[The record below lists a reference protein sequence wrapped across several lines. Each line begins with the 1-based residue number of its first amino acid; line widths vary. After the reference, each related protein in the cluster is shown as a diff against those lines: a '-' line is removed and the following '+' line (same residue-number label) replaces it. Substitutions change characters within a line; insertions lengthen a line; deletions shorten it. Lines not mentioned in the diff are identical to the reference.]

1 MDAEFPAKANRGIG
15 NLGMHAQR
23 RESSDDRSNERGASD
38 FVGPVFQTTG
48 VIVCCLVLAFS
59 LAACNEQNTYVAPP
73 PPKVDV
79 ALPLKQNVTPYLEA
93 TGTTASVN
101 ETALVA
107 RVQGFIQEIDYQDG
121 DAVKAGTVLFVIE
134 PQPYQLALDQAN
146 SAKAS
151 ADAAVKQS
159 EAEYER
165 QAALVAKTFAT
176 KQDLEKAEAARDANV
191 AVQQQADA
199 NIKQAQLN
207 LSYTQVKAPFD
218 GIVTAR
224 QVSVGE
230 LVGPNNTS
238 ALASIVQFNPIYVNF
253 NVSEKDVL
261 RIRATMQK
269 RGITAQD
276 LKKIPVEIGLQ
287 TETGYPHKGTLDYA
301 APTIT
306 AATGMLPARAVLD
319 NAERQLLPGY
329 FVRVR
334 VPLFE
339 EPNMMLVP
347 DRAIGSDQ
355 SGRYVLVARNDNV
368 VEQRTVQIGQLV
380 GELRVITSGITAAD
394 RIVISGLLSAVPG
407 QKIEPQLKDVSAIA
421 ADSALQ

>member
-1 MDAEFPAKANRGIG
+1 VDPGG
-15 NLGMHAQR
+15 
-23 RESSDDRSNERGASD
+23 SN
-38 FVGPVFQTTG
+38 
-48 VIVCCLVLAFS
+48 
-59 LAACNEQNTYVAPP
+59 LAAVVRILCGAMLAAALVACNAQNTYVPPP

-79 ALPLKQNVTPYLEA
+79 ALPVKQNVTPYLEA
-93 TGTTASVN
+93 TGNTTAVN
-101 ETALVA
+101 ATALVA
-107 RVQGFIQEIDYQDG
+107 RVQGFIQEISYKDG
-121 DAVKAGTVLFVIE
+121 DPVKAGTVLFVIE
-134 PQPYQLALDQAN
+134 PEPYQLALDQAN

-151 ADAAVKQS
+151 ADAALKQS

-191 AVQQQADA
+191 AVQQQSAA
-199 NIKQAQLN
+199 NIKQAELN

-218 GIVTAR
+218 GVVTAR
-224 QVSVGE
+224 LVSVGE
-230 LVGPNNTS
+230 LVGPNNAST
-238 ALASIVQFNPIYVNF
+238 LASIVQFNPIYVDF

-261 RIRATMQK
+261 RIRASMQK

-276 LKKIPVEIGLQ
+276 LKKIPAEIGLQ

-301 APTIT
+301 APTVT
-306 AATGMLPARAVLD
+306 AATGALPVRAVLD

-339 EPNMMLVP
+339 EPNVLLVP

-355 SGRYVLVARNDNV
+355 SGRYLLIAGKDDV

-380 GELRVITSGITAAD
+380 GELRVITSGINTDD
-394 RIVISGLLSAVPG
+394 RIVVSGLLTAVPG
-407 QKIEPQLKDVSAIA
+407 QKIEPQMKDVSASA
-421 ADSALQ
+421 ADSASQ

>member
-1 MDAEFPAKANRGIG
+1 MDPGG
-15 NLGMHAQR
+15 
-23 RESSDDRSNERGASD
+23 SN
-38 FVGPVFQTTG
+38 
-48 VIVCCLVLAFS
+48 
-59 LAACNEQNTYVAPP
+59 LAAVVRILCGAMLAAALVACNAQNTYVPPP

-79 ALPLKQNVTPYLEA
+79 ALPVKQNVTPYLEA
-93 TGTTASVN
+93 TGNTTAVN
-101 ETALVA
+101 ATALVA
-107 RVQGFIQEIDYQDG
+107 RVQGFIQEISYKDG
-121 DAVKAGTVLFVIE
+121 DPVKAGTVLFVIE
-134 PQPYQLALDQAN
+134 PEPYQLALDQAN

-151 ADAAVKQS
+151 ADAALKQS

-191 AVQQQADA
+191 AVQQQAAA
-199 NIKQAQLN
+199 NIKQAELN

-218 GIVTAR
+218 GVVTAR
-224 QVSVGE
+224 LVSVGE
-230 LVGPNNTS
+230 LVGPNNAST
-238 ALASIVQFNPIYVNF
+238 LASIVQFNPIYVDF

-261 RIRATMQK
+261 RIRASMQK

-276 LKKIPVEIGLQ
+276 LKKIPAEIGLQ

-301 APTIT
+301 APTVT
-306 AATGMLPARAVLD
+306 AATGALPVRAVLD

-339 EPNMMLVP
+339 EPNVLLVP

-355 SGRYVLVARNDNV
+355 SGRYLLIAGKDDV

-380 GELRVITSGITAAD
+380 GELRVITSGINTDD
-394 RIVISGLLSAVPG
+394 RIVVSGLLTAVPG
-407 QKIEPQLKDVSAIA
+407 QKIEPQMKDVSASA
-421 ADSALQ
+421 ADSASQ

>member
-1 MDAEFPAKANRGIG
+1 VDPGG
-15 NLGMHAQR
+15 SNLAAVVR
-23 RESSDDRSNERGASD
+23 
-38 FVGPVFQTTG
+38 
-48 VIVCCLVLAFS
+48 IVCGAM
-59 LAACNEQNTYVAPP
+59 LAAALVACNAQNTYVPPP

-79 ALPLKQNVTPYLEA
+79 ALPVRQNVTPYLEA
-93 TGTTASVN
+93 TGNTTAVN

-107 RVQGFIQEIDYQDG
+107 RVQGFIQEISYKDG
-121 DAVKAGTVLFVIE
+121 DPVKAGTVLFVIE
-134 PQPYQLALDQAN
+134 PEPYQLALDQAN

-151 ADAAVKQS
+151 ADAALKQS

-191 AVQQQADA
+191 AVQQQAAA
-199 NIKQAQLN
+199 NIKQAELN

-218 GIVTAR
+218 GVVTAR
-224 QVSVGE
+224 LVSVGE
-230 LVGPNNTS
+230 LVGPNNAST
-238 ALASIVQFNPIYVNF
+238 LASIVQFNPIYVDF

-261 RIRATMQK
+261 RIRASMQK

-276 LKKIPVEIGLQ
+276 LKKIPAEIGLQ

-301 APTIT
+301 APAVT
-306 AATGMLPARAVLD
+306 AATGALPVRAVLD

-339 EPNMMLVP
+339 EPNMLLVP

-355 SGRYVLVARNDNV
+355 SGRYLLIAGKDDV

-380 GELRVITSGITAAD
+380 GELRVITSGINPDD
-394 RIVISGLLSAVPG
+394 RIVVSGLLTAVPG
-407 QKIEPQLKDVSAIA
+407 QKIEPQMKDVSASA
-421 ADSALQ
+421 ADSASQ

>member
-1 MDAEFPAKANRGIG
+1 MHVRRRDYSFSFGQYRKHKATGRVAP
-15 NLGMHAQR
+15 LR
-23 RESSDDRSNERGASD
+23 RAGAAIASCLAVV
-38 FVGPVFQTTG
+38 FV
-48 VIVCCLVLAFS
+48 LS
-59 LAACNEQNTYVAPP
+59 ACTEQNTYVPPP

-79 ALPLKQNVTPYLEA
+79 ALPVKQNVTPFLEV

-107 RVQGFIQEIDYQDG
+107 RVQGFIQEINYRDG
-121 DAVKAGTVLFVIE
+121 DPVKAGTVLFVIE
-134 PQPYQLALDQAN
+134 PEPYQLALDQAN

-159 EAEYER
+159 QAEYER

-191 AVQQQADA
+191 ATQQQAAA
-199 NIKQAQLN
+199 NIKQAELN

-218 GIVTAR
+218 GVVSAR
-224 QVSVGE
+224 LVSVGE
-230 LVGPNNTS
+230 LVGPNNIST
-238 ALASIVQFNPIYVNF
+238 LASIVQFNPIYVNF
-253 NVSEKDVL
+253 NVSENDVL
-261 RIRATMQK
+261 RVRSTMQK
-269 RGITAQD
+269 RGISAQD
-276 LKKIPVEIGLQ
+276 LRKIPVEVGLQ
-287 TETGYPHKGTLDYA
+287 TETGFPHKGTFDYA
-301 APTIT
+301 APTVT

-319 NAERQLLPGY
+319 NEARQLLPGY

-339 EPNMMLVP
+339 QPDRLLVP

-355 SGRYVLVARNDNV
+355 SGRYVLVAGKDNV

-380 GELRVITSGITAAD
+380 GELRVVNSGITPDD
-394 RIVISGLLSAVPG
+394 RIVVSGLLSAVPG
-407 QKIEPQLKDVSAIA
+407 QKIEPQMKDVSASA
-421 ADSALQ
+421 ADGSQQ

>member
-1 MDAEFPAKANRGIG
+1 MDPGG
-15 NLGMHAQR
+15 
-23 RESSDDRSNERGASD
+23 SN
-38 FVGPVFQTTG
+38 
-48 VIVCCLVLAFS
+48 
-59 LAACNEQNTYVAPP
+59 LAAVVRILFGAMLAAALVACNAQNTYVPPP

-79 ALPLKQNVTPYLEA
+79 ALPVKQNVTPYLEA
-93 TGTTASVN
+93 TGNTTAVN

-107 RVQGFIQEIDYQDG
+107 RVQGFIQEISYKDG
-121 DAVKAGTVLFVIE
+121 DPVKAGTVLFVIE
-134 PQPYQLALDQAN
+134 PEPYQLALDQAN

-151 ADAAVKQS
+151 ADAALKQS

-191 AVQQQADA
+191 AVQQQAAA
-199 NIKQAQLN
+199 NIKQAELN

-218 GIVTAR
+218 GVVTAR
-224 QVSVGE
+224 LVSVGE
-230 LVGPNNTS
+230 LVGPNNAST
-238 ALASIVQFNPIYVNF
+238 LASIVQFNPIYVDF

-261 RIRATMQK
+261 RIRASMQK

-276 LKKIPVEIGLQ
+276 LKKIPAEIGLQ

-301 APTIT
+301 APTVT
-306 AATGMLPARAVLD
+306 AATGALPVRAVLD

-339 EPNMMLVP
+339 EPNVLLVP

-355 SGRYVLVARNDNV
+355 SGRYLLIAGKDDV

-380 GELRVITSGITAAD
+380 GELRVITSGINTDD
-394 RIVISGLLSAVPG
+394 RIVVSGLLAAVPG
-407 QKIEPQLKDVSAIA
+407 QKIEPQMKDVSASA
-421 ADSALQ
+421 ADSASQ

>member
-1 MDAEFPAKANRGIG
+1 MMALAVGSRSRQRQYGFGPFGRARKVACCWKVLEAG
-15 NLGMHAQR
+15 LGTLGR
-23 RESSDDRSNERGASD
+23 
-38 FVGPVFQTTG
+38 
-48 VIVCCLVLAFS
+48 LARCTAIATS
-59 LAACNEQNTYVAPP
+59 LTACNEQNTYVPPP

-79 ALPLKQNVTPYLEA
+79 ALPVKQNVTPYLEV
-93 TGTTASVN
+93 TGATASVN

-107 RVQGFIQEIDYQDG
+107 RVQGFIQEIDYKDG
-121 DAVKAGTVLFVIE
+121 DPVKAGTVLFVIE
-134 PQPYQLALDQAN
+134 PEPYQLAVDQAN

-191 AVQQQADA
+191 AVQQQAAA
-199 NIKQAQLN
+199 NIKQAELN

-218 GIVTAR
+218 GVVTAR
-224 QVSVGE
+224 LVSIGE
-230 LVGPNNTS
+230 LVGLNNTS
-238 ALASIVQFNPIYVNF
+238 TLASIVQFNPIYVDF

-276 LKKIPVEIGLQ
+276 LKKIPVEVGLQ

-301 APTIT
+301 APTVT

-319 NAERQLLPGY
+319 NAARQLLPGY

-339 EPNMMLVP
+339 EPNMLLVP

-355 SGRYVLVARNDNV
+355 SGRYVLVAGKDDV
-368 VEQRTVQIGQLV
+368 VEQRTVQISQLV
-380 GELRVITSGITAAD
+380 GELRVITSGINPDD
-394 RIVISGLLSAVPG
+394 RIVVSGLLSAVPG
-407 QKIEPQLKDVSAIA
+407 QKIEPQMKDVSESA
-421 ADSALQ
+421 ADSASQ

>member
-1 MDAEFPAKANRGIG
+1 MDLGG
-15 NLGMHAQR
+15 SNLAAVVR
-23 RESSDDRSNERGASD
+23 
-38 FVGPVFQTTG
+38 
-48 VIVCCLVLAFS
+48 IVCGAM
-59 LAACNEQNTYVAPP
+59 LAAALVACNAQNTYVPP
-73 PPKVDV
+73 PPLKVDV
-79 ALPLKQNVTPYLEA
+79 ALPVKQNVTPYLEA
-93 TGTTASVN
+93 TGNTTAVN

-107 RVQGFIQEIDYQDG
+107 RVQGFIQEISYKDG
-121 DAVKAGTVLFVIE
+121 DPVKVGTVLFVIE
-134 PQPYQLALDQAN
+134 PEPYQLALDQAN

-151 ADAAVKQS
+151 ADAALKQS

-191 AVQQQADA
+191 AVQQQAAA
-199 NIKQAQLN
+199 NIKQAELN

-218 GIVTAR
+218 GVVTAR
-224 QVSVGE
+224 LVSVGE
-230 LVGPNNTS
+230 LVGPNNAST
-238 ALASIVQFNPIYVNF
+238 LASIVQFNPIYADF

-261 RIRATMQK
+261 RIRASMQK

-276 LKKIPVEIGLQ
+276 LKKIPAEIGLQ

-301 APTIT
+301 APAVT
-306 AATGMLPARAVLD
+306 AATGALPVRAVLD

-339 EPNMMLVP
+339 EPNMLLVP

-355 SGRYVLVARNDNV
+355 SGRYLLIAGKDDV

-380 GELRVITSGITAAD
+380 GELRVITSGINPDD
-394 RIVISGLLSAVPG
+394 RIVVSGLLAAVPG
-407 QKIEPQLKDVSAIA
+407 QKIEPQMKDVSASA
-421 ADSALQ
+421 ADSASQ

>member
-1 MDAEFPAKANRGIG
+1 MDPGG
-15 NLGMHAQR
+15 
-23 RESSDDRSNERGASD
+23 SN
-38 FVGPVFQTTG
+38 
-48 VIVCCLVLAFS
+48 
-59 LAACNEQNTYVAPP
+59 LAAVGRIACGAMLAAALVACNAQNTYVPPP

-79 ALPLKQNVTPYLEA
+79 ALPVKQNVTPYLEA
-93 TGTTASVN
+93 TGNTTAVN

-107 RVQGFIQEIDYQDG
+107 RVQGFIQEISYKDG
-121 DAVKAGTVLFVIE
+121 DPVKAGTVLFVIE
-134 PQPYQLALDQAN
+134 PEPYQLALDQAN

-151 ADAAVKQS
+151 ADAALKQS

-191 AVQQQADA
+191 AVQQQAAA
-199 NIKQAQLN
+199 NIKQAELN

-218 GIVTAR
+218 GVVTAR
-224 QVSVGE
+224 LVSVGE
-230 LVGPNNTS
+230 LVGPNNAST
-238 ALASIVQFNPIYVNF
+238 LASIVQFNPIYVDF

-261 RIRATMQK
+261 RIRASMQK

-276 LKKIPVEIGLQ
+276 LKKIPAEIGLQ

-301 APTIT
+301 APTVT
-306 AATGMLPARAVLD
+306 AATGALPVRAVLD

-339 EPNMMLVP
+339 EPNVLLVP

-355 SGRYVLVARNDNV
+355 SGRYLLIAGKDDV

-380 GELRVITSGITAAD
+380 GELRVITSGINTDD
-394 RIVISGLLSAVPG
+394 RIVVSGLLAAVPG
-407 QKIEPQLKDVSAIA
+407 QKIEPQMKDVSASA
-421 ADSALQ
+421 ADSASQ

>member
-1 MDAEFPAKANRGIG
+1 VDPGG
-15 NLGMHAQR
+15 
-23 RESSDDRSNERGASD
+23 SN
-38 FVGPVFQTTG
+38 
-48 VIVCCLVLAFS
+48 
-59 LAACNEQNTYVAPP
+59 LAAVVRILCGAMLAAALVACNAQNTYVPPP

-79 ALPLKQNVTPYLEA
+79 ALPVKQNVTPYLEA
-93 TGTTASVN
+93 TGNTTAVN

-107 RVQGFIQEIDYQDG
+107 RVQGFIQEISYKDG
-121 DAVKAGTVLFVIE
+121 DPVKAGTVLFVIE
-134 PQPYQLALDQAN
+134 PEPYQLALDQAN

-151 ADAAVKQS
+151 ADAALKQS

-191 AVQQQADA
+191 AVQQQAAA
-199 NIKQAQLN
+199 NIKQAELN

-218 GIVTAR
+218 GVVTAR
-224 QVSVGE
+224 LVSVGE
-230 LVGPNNTS
+230 LVGPNNAST
-238 ALASIVQFNPIYVNF
+238 LASIVQFNPIYVDF

-261 RIRATMQK
+261 RIRASMQK

-276 LKKIPVEIGLQ
+276 LKKIPAEIGLQ

-301 APTIT
+301 APTVT
-306 AATGMLPARAVLD
+306 AATGALLVRAVLD

-339 EPNMMLVP
+339 EPNVLLVP

-355 SGRYVLVARNDNV
+355 SGRYLLIAGKDDV

-380 GELRVITSGITAAD
+380 GELRVITSGINTDD
-394 RIVISGLLSAVPG
+394 RIVVSGLLTAVPG
-407 QKIEPQLKDVSAIA
+407 QKIEPQMKDVSASA
-421 ADSALQ
+421 ADSASQ

>member
-1 MDAEFPAKANRGIG
+1 MDPGG
-15 NLGMHAQR
+15 
-23 RESSDDRSNERGASD
+23 SN
-38 FVGPVFQTTG
+38 
-48 VIVCCLVLAFS
+48 
-59 LAACNEQNTYVAPP
+59 LAAVVRILCGAMLAAALVACNAQNTYVPPP

-79 ALPLKQNVTPYLEA
+79 ALPVKQNVTPYLEA
-93 TGTTASVN
+93 TGNTTAVN

-107 RVQGFIQEIDYQDG
+107 RVQGFIQEISYKDG
-121 DAVKAGTVLFVIE
+121 DPVKAGTVLFVIE
-134 PQPYQLALDQAN
+134 PEPYQLALDQAN

-151 ADAAVKQS
+151 ADAALKQS

-191 AVQQQADA
+191 AVQQQAAA
-199 NIKQAQLN
+199 NIKQAELN

-218 GIVTAR
+218 GVVTAR
-224 QVSVGE
+224 LVSVGE
-230 LVGPNNTS
+230 LVGPNNAST
-238 ALASIVQFNPIYVNF
+238 LASIVQFNPIYVDF

-261 RIRATMQK
+261 RIRASMQK

-276 LKKIPVEIGLQ
+276 LKKIPAEIGLQ

-301 APTIT
+301 APTVT
-306 AATGMLPARAVLD
+306 AATGALPVRAVLD

-339 EPNMMLVP
+339 EPNVLLVP

-355 SGRYVLVARNDNV
+355 SGRYLLIAGKDDV

-380 GELRVITSGITAAD
+380 GELRVITSGINTDD
-394 RIVISGLLSAVPG
+394 RIVVSGLLTAVPG
-407 QKIEPQLKDVSAIA
+407 QKIEPQMKDVSASA
-421 ADSALQ
+421 ADSASQ

>member
-1 MDAEFPAKANRGIG
+1 VDPGG
-15 NLGMHAQR
+15 
-23 RESSDDRSNERGASD
+23 SN
-38 FVGPVFQTTG
+38 
-48 VIVCCLVLAFS
+48 
-59 LAACNEQNTYVAPP
+59 LAAVVRILCGAMLAAALVACNAQNTYVPPP

-79 ALPLKQNVTPYLEA
+79 ALPVKQNVTPYLEA
-93 TGTTASVN
+93 TGNTTAVN

-107 RVQGFIQEIDYQDG
+107 RVQGFIQEISYKDG
-121 DAVKAGTVLFVIE
+121 DPVKAGTVLFVIE
-134 PQPYQLALDQAN
+134 PEPYQLALDQAN

-151 ADAAVKQS
+151 ADAALKQS

-191 AVQQQADA
+191 AVQQQAAA
-199 NIKQAQLN
+199 NIKQAELN

-218 GIVTAR
+218 GVVTAR
-224 QVSVGE
+224 LVSVGE
-230 LVGPNNTS
+230 LVGPNNAST
-238 ALASIVQFNPIYVNF
+238 LASIVQFNPIYVDF

-261 RIRATMQK
+261 RIRASMQK

-276 LKKIPVEIGLQ
+276 LKKIPAEIGLQ

-301 APTIT
+301 APTVT
-306 AATGMLPARAVLD
+306 AATGALPVRAVLD

-339 EPNMMLVP
+339 EPNVLLVP

-355 SGRYVLVARNDNV
+355 SGRYLLIAGKDDV

-380 GELRVITSGITAAD
+380 GELRVITSGINTDD
-394 RIVISGLLSAVPG
+394 RIVVSGLLTAVPG
-407 QKIEPQLKDVSAIA
+407 QKIEPQMKDVSASA
-421 ADSALQ
+421 ADSASQ

>member
-1 MDAEFPAKANRGIG
+1 MDPGG
-15 NLGMHAQR
+15 
-23 RESSDDRSNERGASD
+23 SN
-38 FVGPVFQTTG
+38 
-48 VIVCCLVLAFS
+48 
-59 LAACNEQNTYVAPP
+59 LAAVVRILCGAMLAAALVACNAQNTYVPPP

-79 ALPLKQNVTPYLEA
+79 ALPVKQNVTPYLEA
-93 TGTTASVN
+93 TGNTAAVN

-107 RVQGFIQEIDYQDG
+107 RVQGFIQEISYKDG
-121 DAVKAGTVLFVIE
+121 DPVKAGTVLFVIE
-134 PQPYQLALDQAN
+134 PEPYQLALDQAN

-151 ADAAVKQS
+151 ADAALKQS

-191 AVQQQADA
+191 AVQQQAAA
-199 NIKQAQLN
+199 NIKQAELN

-218 GIVTAR
+218 GVVTAR
-224 QVSVGE
+224 LVSVGE
-230 LVGPNNTS
+230 LVGPNNAST
-238 ALASIVQFNPIYVNF
+238 LASIVQFNPIYVDF

-261 RIRATMQK
+261 RIRASMQK

-276 LKKIPVEIGLQ
+276 LKKIPAEIGLQ

-301 APTIT
+301 APTVT
-306 AATGMLPARAVLD
+306 AATGALPVRAVLD

-339 EPNMMLVP
+339 EPNVLLVP

-355 SGRYVLVARNDNV
+355 SGRYLLIAGKDDV

-380 GELRVITSGITAAD
+380 GELRVITSGINTDD
-394 RIVISGLLSAVPG
+394 RIVVSGLLTAVPG
-407 QKIEPQLKDVSAIA
+407 QKIEPQMKDVSASA
-421 ADSALQ
+421 ADSASQ